1 MSQSIGAD
9 HLKALGNYLSGLQE
23 AGKGLPSHGGKVNA
37 SAVATACGF
46 NREVLYQNQQ
56 CQMLLNSAAESLGL
70 RGVEAR
76 ETVADADKVKLER
89 RLTHLEQQ
97 NSALVAEVYEL
108 RRKLASYGHI
118 EEMLEAGKRVIP

>member
-1 MSQSIGAD
+1 MSQTIGAD
-9 HLKALGNYLSGLQE
+9 HLKTLGHYLSGLQE
-23 AGKGLPSHGGKVNA
+23 RGEGLPGRGGKVNT

-46 NREVLYQNQQ
+46 NREVFYQNQQ
-56 CQMLLNSAAESLGL
+56 CQKLLNSAVESLGL

-76 ETVADADKVKLER
+76 ETAADSDKVKLER

-108 RRKLASYGHI
+108 RRQLARYGHI